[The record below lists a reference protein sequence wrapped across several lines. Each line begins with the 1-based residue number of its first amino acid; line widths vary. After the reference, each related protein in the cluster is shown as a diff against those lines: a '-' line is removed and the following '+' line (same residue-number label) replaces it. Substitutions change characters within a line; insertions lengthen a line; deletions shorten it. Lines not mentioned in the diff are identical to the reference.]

1 VPDDSPREKKKRH
14 LFLINLK
21 IWYKIERCLSICGT
35 IRMNKIDFDIITILQ
50 IDADMPLSQLS
61 RRVGIS
67 KTALWNRLQRLKE
80 RGVIKGKITALDRQA
95 LDLAVVVFL
104 SITVGQHSPGWIEE
118 FQRVVADYP
127 EIVEVHRLTGA
138 GADYQLKILCPS
150 IEAYDVFQQSIIGRI
165 QFTSMST
172 RIALSEIKCTNQ
184 LPLAHLVDAL
194 SSE

>member
-1 VPDDSPREKKKRH
+1 M
-14 LFLINLK
+14 FLNNLEF
-21 IWYKIERCLSICGT
+21 WYKIERCSNIWN
-35 IRMNKIDFDIITILQ
+35 IKRMNKIDFDIITTLQ

-67 KTALWNRLQRLKE
+67 KTALWNRLQRLEE
-80 RGVIKGKITALDRQA
+80 RGIIKGKIMALDRQA

-104 SITVGQHSPGWIEE
+104 SITVGQHSPRWVEE

-150 IEAYDVFQQSIIGRI
+150 IEAYDVFQQSIISRI

>member
-1 VPDDSPREKKKRH
+1 
-14 LFLINLK
+14 
-21 IWYKIERCLSICGT
+21 
-35 IRMNKIDFDIITILQ
+35 MNKIDFDIITILQ

-67 KTALWNRLQRLKE
+67 KTALWNRLQRLEE
-80 RGVIKGKITALDRQA
+80 RGIVKGKIMTLDRQA

-104 SITVGQHSPGWIEE
+104 SITVGQHSPAWVEE
-118 FQRVVADYP
+118 FQAVVADYP

-150 IEAYDVFQQSIIGRI
+150 IEAYDVFQQSIISRI
-165 QFTSMST
+165 EFTSMST
-172 RIALSEIKCTNQ
+172 RIALSEIKFTNQ

-194 SSE
+194 STE

>member
-1 VPDDSPREKKKRH
+1 MPDGSLREKKKRL

-21 IWYKIERCLSICGT
+21 LWYKIEHCSEIWGI

-67 KTALWNRLQRLKE
+67 KTALWNRLQRLEE
-80 RGVIKGKITALDRQA
+80 RGIVKGKIMALDRQA

-104 SITVGQHSPGWIEE
+104 SITVGQHSPGWVEE

-150 IEAYDVFQQSIIGRI
+150 IEAYDVFQQSIISRI
-165 QFTSMST
+165 KFTSMST
-172 RIALSEIKCTNQ
+172 RIALSEIKFTNQ

>member
-1 VPDDSPREKKKRH
+1 
-14 LFLINLK
+14 
-21 IWYKIERCLSICGT
+21 
-35 IRMNKIDFDIITILQ
+35 MNKIDFDIITILQ

-67 KTALWNRLQRLKE
+67 KTALWNRLQRLEE
-80 RGVIKGKITALDRQA
+80 RGIIKGKIMALDRQT

-104 SITVGQHSPGWIEE
+104 SITVGQHSPGWVEE

-150 IEAYDVFQQSIIGRI
+150 IEAYDVFQQSIISRI
-165 QFTSMST
+165 KFTSMST
-172 RIALSEIKCTNQ
+172 RIALSEIKCANQ

>member
-1 VPDDSPREKKKRH
+1 
-14 LFLINLK
+14 
-21 IWYKIERCLSICGT
+21 
-35 IRMNKIDFDIITILQ
+35 MNKIDFDIITILQ
-50 IDADMPLSQLS
+50 VDADMPLSQLS

-67 KTALWNRLQRLKE
+67 KTALWNRLQRLEE
-80 RGVIKGKITALDRQA
+80 RGIVKGKIMALDRQA

-104 SITVGQHSPGWIEE
+104 SITVGQHSPRWVEE

-150 IEAYDVFQQSIIGRI
+150 IEAYDMLQQSIISRI

-172 RIALSEIKCTNQ
+172 RIALSVIKCTNQ
-184 LPLAHLVDAL
+184 LPLAHLVEAL

>member
-1 VPDDSPREKKKRH
+1 
-14 LFLINLK
+14 
-21 IWYKIERCLSICGT
+21 
-35 IRMNKIDFDIITILQ
+35 MNKVSLYIITLFQ
-50 IDADMPLSQLS
+50 LCADMPLSQHS

-67 KTALWNRLQRLKE
+67 QTALWNRRRRLEE
-80 RGVIKGKITALDRQA
+80 RGIVKGKIMALDRQA

-104 SITVGQHSPGWIEE
+104 SITVGQHSPRWVEE

-150 IEAYDVFQQSIIGRI
+150 IEAYDVLQQSIISRI

-172 RIALSEIKCTNQ
+172 RIALSEIKFTNQ
-184 LPLAHLVDAL
+184 LPLAHLVDPL

>member
-1 VPDDSPREKKKRH
+1 
-14 LFLINLK
+14 
-21 IWYKIERCLSICGT
+21 
-35 IRMNKIDFDIITILQ
+35 MNKIDFDIITILQ

-67 KTALWNRLQRLKE
+67 KTALWNRLQRLEE
-80 RGVIKGKITALDRQA
+80 RGIIKGKIMALDRQA

-104 SITVGQHSPGWIEE
+104 SITVGQHSPAWIEE

-150 IEAYDVFQQSIIGRI
+150 IEAYDVFQQSIISRI

-172 RIALSEIKCTNQ
+172 RIALSEIKSTNQ